1 MGVAVLGTRIRTWT
15 LFPLLLVALLLC
27 PGCNSDVFLNVD
39 NGRLT
44 LQVSVNPDD
53 LVLVIGGDAQT
64 VIVVVSRQGDTG
76 PVNLALDGVPAGVTA
91 QIQQPGLLNEGRITL
106 RAMPDAQPQ
115 ADVIVG
121 VSASDG
127 AFADTTR
134 LTLDVVPWPGPG

>member
-1 MGVAVLGTRIRTWT
+1 VAVLRTRIRTRA
-15 LFPLLLVALLLC
+15 LPPLVLALLLLC

-44 LQVSVNPDD
+44 LRVTVNPED
-53 LVLVIGGDAQT
+53 LTLVIGGDAQT
-64 VIVVVSRQGDTG
+64 VIVAISRQGDTG

-106 RAMPDAQPQ
+106 RATIDAQPQ
-115 ADVIVG
+115 ADVIIG

-134 LTLDVVPWPGPG
+134 LMLDVVPWPGPG